1 MSLQIIWYVLVGVL
15 FAGYAVLDGFDL
27 GVGVLYPFLARTDEE
42 RATLRSSIGPF
53 WDGNEVWLLTAGG
66 ALFAAFPPVY
76 ATAFSGFYL
85 AMILILA
92 GLIFRAVAIEFR
104 SKDPAWGRFWDWA
117 FFGGSLLPALLF
129 GVAVGNLVRGVPLDA
144 RGEYAGTFLTLLN
157 PYALLIGVTGLVMF
171 ATQGASWAA
180 LRTSGA
186 LQARAARARSAG
198 HWLLGL
204 LVVASTAATLW
215 VTPDHVRNNLSRPAG
230 WIMVLLLVGGFVFA
244 RYGMARKDDP
254 RTFLGSSLGVL
265 GLVGLWAVGNYPS
278 LIPALDQPEL
288 SLTVTNSSS
297 SNLTLKVMLIISV
310 VGVPLVL
317 AYTTL
322 VYRAFWGRAKDDAEE
337 GAY

>member
-1 MSLQIIWYVLVGVL
+1 MSLQIIWFVLVGL
-15 FAGYAVLDGFDL
+15 LLAGYAVLDGFDL
-27 GVGVLYPFLARTDEE
+27 GVGVLYPFVTDSDEE

-53 WDGNEVWLLTAGG
+53 WDGNEVWLLTGAG

-85 AMILILA
+85 ALILALA

-117 FFGGSLLPALLF
+117 FFGGSLLPALLY

-171 ATQGASWAA
+171 ITQGASWAA
-180 LRTSGA
+180 LRTSGP
-186 LQARAARARSAG
+186 LQARVARVRSTG

-204 LVVASTAATLW
+204 LVVAGTAATLL
-215 VTPDHVRNNLSRPAG
+215 VTPDHVRNNLARPAG
-230 WIMVLLLVGGFVFA
+230 WLMILLLVCGFFIA
-244 RYGMARKDDP
+244 RYGMARKNDL
-254 RTFLGSSLGVL
+254 RAFLGSSLSML
-265 GLVGLWAVGNYPS
+265 GLVGLWAVGTYPS
-278 LIPALDQPEL
+278 LIPALDRPEL
-288 SLTVTNSSS
+288 NLTAANSSS

-310 VGVPLVL
+310 IGVPLVL
-317 AYTTL
+317 AYTAL
-322 VYRAFWGRAKDDAEE
+322 VYRAFWGRLKDDA
-337 GAY
+337 GGSAY

>member
-15 FAGYAVLDGFDL
+15 FAGYAMLDGFDL

-104 SKDPAWGRFWDWA
+104 AKDPVWGRFWDWA

-157 PYALLIGVTGLVMF
+157 PYALLIGITGLVMLV
-171 ATQGASWAA
+171 AQGASWAA
-180 LRTSGA
+180 LRTTGP
-186 LQARAARARSAG
+186 LQTRAARLRTLS

-204 LVVASTAATLW
+204 LVVASTAATLR

-230 WIMVLLLVGGFVFA
+230 WIMILLLVGGFFCA
-244 RYGMARKDDP
+244 RYGMARKTDLW
-254 RTFLGSSLGVL
+254 TFLGSSAGVL
-265 GLVGLWAVGNYPS
+265 GLVGLWAVGNYPA
-278 LIPALDQPEL
+278 LIPALDRPEL
-288 SLTVTNSSS
+288 SLTVTDSSS
-297 SNLTLKVMLIISV
+297 SNLTLKVMLIISL

-322 VYRAFWGRAKDDAEE
+322 VYRAFWGRLKGETE
-337 GAY
+337 GSAY

>member
-27 GVGVLYPFLARTDEE
+27 GVGVLSPFLARTDEE

-117 FFGGSLLPALLF
+117 FFGGSLLPALVF

-157 PYALLIGVTGLVMF
+157 PYALLIGITGLVMF
-171 ATQGASWAA
+171 AAQGASWAA

-244 RYGMARKDDP
+244 RYGMAKKDDP